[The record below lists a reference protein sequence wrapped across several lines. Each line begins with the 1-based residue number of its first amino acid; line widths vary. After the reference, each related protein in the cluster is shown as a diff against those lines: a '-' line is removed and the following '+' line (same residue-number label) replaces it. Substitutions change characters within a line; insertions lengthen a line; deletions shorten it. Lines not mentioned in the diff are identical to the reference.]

1 MIKYFNFSLK
11 DYNSFGFDVS
21 CDSIIFLE
29 SNEDIEKYLPREKP
43 PMILGGG
50 SNLLFVDD
58 VNEELIKISIN
69 HIETVYEDNNFIY
82 VNVGA
87 GYNWH
92 EFVLW
97 AISHDY
103 GGIENLSLIPGTV
116 GATPIQNIGAYGV
129 EIKSLVEQVYTY
141 EIATGAKRIFTNLDC
156 QFNYR
161 DSIFKRE
168 LQNQYLISE
177 VQFKLTK
184 SDHKI
189 LTSYGPL
196 TSWLQERAYHEP
208 TIQQVSK
215 AVIDIRQS
223 KLPDPKVIG
232 NAGSFFKN
240 PIITK
245 SQFEELKA
253 SFSDIKFYPVDK
265 GFIKIPA
272 AWLID
277 KCAWKGYRKA
287 DVGVHEKHA
296 LVLVNY
302 GEGTGSAIYD
312 LSIEIMESV
321 QQKFGILL
329 EREVNLVP
337 NL

>member
-11 DYNSFGFDVS
+11 EYNSFGLDVT

-29 SNEDIEKYLPREKP
+29 SDDDIEKYLPCEKAP
-43 PMILGGG
+43 LILGGG
-50 SNLLFVDD
+50 SNLLFVED
-58 VNEELIKISIN
+58 VNEELIKISID
-69 HIETVYEDNNFIY
+69 HIETVYEDDNFIY

-92 EFVLW
+92 EFVQW
-97 AISHDY
+97 AISRDY

-129 EIKSLVEQVYTY
+129 EIKSMVEQVYTY
-141 EIATGAKRIFTNLDC
+141 EIATGTKRIFTNQDC
-156 QFNYR
+156 EFNYR
-161 DSIFKRE
+161 DSIFKGQ
-168 LQNQYLISE
+168 LKNQYLISE
-177 VQFKLTK
+177 VQFRLTK
-184 SDHKI
+184 TNHKI

-196 TSWLQERAYHEP
+196 SSWLEERAYHEP
-208 TIQQVSK
+208 TIQQVSE

-223 KLPDPKVIG
+223 KLPDPKKIG

-240 PIITK
+240 PIIPK
-245 SQFEELKA
+245 SEFEQLKII
-253 SFSDIKFYPVDK
+253 FSDIKSYPVDE

-277 KCAWKGYRKA
+277 KCDWKGYRKA
-287 DVGVHEKHA
+287 GVGVHEKHA

-312 LSIEIMESV
+312 LSLEIMKSV
-321 QQKFGILL
+321 QQKFGIQL
-329 EREVNLVP
+329 EREVNLVSSF
-337 NL
+337 